1 MKRFFKSFV
10 VAMALLMSTTGFLA
24 ACNSG
29 DNSSSGNSGS
39 VSSSDSAGT
48 SSSEEMGE
56 VKSLTITNKPE
67 GNQLYVGADRS
78 VTLGYTTDPADAQVS
93 VKWTSGDP
101 AIATVDENGKV
112 TGIKPG
118 SVVITVTAEGT
129 NISAKLPLTV
139 LEYVEPKPVTAISIS
154 GVEETSTIKRGE
166 TKTIEIVSE
175 PADCDPYEI
184 EWTYNKDII
193 DVVEAPEGFNIVSA
207 LKDEEFIERVAEQTV
222 EIHNAE
228 LKELR
233 ELKILYKQLEETK
246 KKLENITEAI
256 CAGIFNSYTQ
266 AKMVELTNTKT
277 KLSEEIGEEESKT
290 IKPLQVK
297 KVILFL
303 KNYTFAMK
311 CAEGEITLEEKKR
324 LFDMFIKEV
333 IFDGE
338 RMLIVLKTTDEP
350 EPPERKGFSETET
363 QVEDERK
370 KNRKIG
376 R

>member
-1 MKRFFKSFV
+1 
-10 VAMALLMSTTGFLA
+10 MALLMSTTGFLA

-350 EPPERKGFSETET
+350 ELPERKGFSETET